1 MIGGLWL
8 FFTVVLLIFS
18 LLTKQVPLF
27 MGSLLAEPRGIPP
40 SFKLKPRLLWR
51 RNKNGGGGIQP

>member
-27 MGSLLAEPRGIPP
+27 IVALLFFIAGAIA
-40 SFKLKPRLLWR
+40 RLWADR
-51 RNKNGGGGIQP
+51 KSVV